1 LNDDRYAE
9 YGAATGIVFAVLFLI
24 GFLLIGADAPSLDAA
39 TDRWPEYF
47 SDNQGSIRAGLIL
60 VTIGL
65 FFFIWFLGTV
75 ASTLRIAAGE
85 PRLPSIAFAGGIL
98 SVASFFIA
106 ATAIA
111 VATLHPETRS
121 PELTRTLND
130 FGVMAALPAIA
141 GLVAFFGAIALVI
154 LRSASGLPAWLG
166 WLSLVAAVLQLLAF
180 GIVFTDEG
188 AFAGDGVLGL
198 YVPFAIGII
207 AVVAL
212 SALLTAWA
220 REAMRPGEIG
230 FTDRIRG
237 GVTGA
242 VTGAAAGVRGERT
255 TTQRPPQ

>member
-1 LNDDRYAE
+1 
-9 YGAATGIVFAVLFLI
+9 V
-24 GFLLIGADAPSLDAA
+24 
-39 TDRWPEYF
+39 
-47 SDNQGSIRAGLIL
+47 
-60 VTIGL
+60 VTIAA

-75 ASTLRIAAGE
+75 SSTLRIAAGE

-98 SVASFFIA
+98 AVASLFIT

-130 FGVMAALPAIA
+130 FAVMAGLPLIA
-141 GLVAFFGAIALVI
+141 GIAAFFGAIALVI

-166 WLSLVAAVLQLLAF
+166 RLSLIAGAAQLLAF
-180 GIVFTDEG
+180 GIVFTDSG

-198 YVPFAIGII
+198 NVPFAVAII
-207 AVVAL
+207 AVAAL

-220 REAMRPGEIG
+220 REAMRPGEIR

-242 VTGAAAGVRGERT
+242 VTGAAAGVRGARPPG
-255 TTQRPPQ
+255 QRP

>member
-1 LNDDRYAE
+1 MNEDRYAE
-9 YGAATGIVFAVLFLI
+9 YGAATGIVFAVLIVVGFLI
-24 GFLLIGADAPSLDAA
+24 MGADAPDLDAA
-39 TDRWPEYF
+39 TDQWPQYF
-47 SDNQGSIRAGLIL
+47 TENDGSIRAGLIL
-60 VTIGL
+60 VTIAA

-75 ASTLRIAAGE
+75 SSTLRIAAGE

-98 SVASFFIA
+98 ALASFFIT

-130 FGVMAALPAIA
+130 FGVMAGLPGIA

-166 WLSLVAAVLQLLAF
+166 WLSLVAAVVQLLAF
-180 GIVFTDEG
+180 GIIFTDSG

-198 YVPFAIGII
+198 YVPFAVGII
-207 AVVAL
+207 AIVAL

-220 REAMRPGEIG
+220 REAARPGEVS